1 MGRMVQYNVV
11 KKKLYERTVK
21 SNLTEDAAVDGVWQC
36 GEEMV
41 NGGES
46 RDDAVGGMLQCNGEM
61 LCTRALKKGLCGND
75 VVDGEWRCGDSGRDD
90 AVGKKVQQINE
101 NMKIEEWERDD
112 AMGGEVQQIDEKL
125 VSDEKM
131 YKEGATTDMVQPG
144 EKAEEMGECGDDAVW
159 RRVQLQDDDR
169 TVQCRNVVVVGR
181 VQQDGE
187 AGSCDRYK
195 CKSGD
200 DATNGVGQ
208 FDKDDEVFVR
218 EDAETGIQECV
229 RVREGESF

>member
-1 MGRMVQYNVV
+1 M
-11 KKKLYERTVK
+11 
-21 SNLTEDAAVDGVWQC
+21 
-36 GEEMV
+36 
-41 NGGES
+41 
-46 RDDAVGGMLQCNGEM
+46 
-61 LCTRALKKGLCGND
+61 
-75 VVDGEWRCGDSGRDD
+75 
-90 AVGKKVQQINE
+90 
-101 NMKIEEWERDD
+101 
-112 AMGGEVQQIDEKL
+112 QQIDEEL
-125 VSDEKM
+125 VADEKIC
-131 YKEGATTDMVQPG
+131 KKGAITDMVQPG

-159 RRVQLQDDDR
+159 RRVQLQDDDQ

-218 EDAETGIQECV
+218 DDAETGMQDCV
-229 RVREGESF
+229 RVREGESFANNMCTNTLMRSMTSRTGVRGVREVGDEPGAVYNVGGPSMMDMPITNVRGPRPGPRPWLSRSSSRSTACSGRKRSSSPSPLRRTSTGRVRRTRPTLTPTGDLFV